1 MAVPADYTAVAEQ
14 LYIAYFGRPADRAG
28 LANMTTNLANGGAP
42 TDIAAFAA
50 AYKTNATV
58 KGVLDNFGTSTES
71 TTLYTGTDAQF
82 IVAIYQNVLNRDP
95 LVAGLEFWTAALA
108 NKEMTRAEAAVQIM
122 SAATGVPADKLT
134 VDNKTTVATNF
145 TAAIDTAAEI
155 IGYSGKVAAQ
165 TARDMLHTVDG
176 TTNPIAFNA
185 TINSTLA
192 TIANNNNPG
201 ATTSLTNNV
210 DTLVGGAGN
219 DTFTA
224 GATVFLDQTGAAV
237 VVDSLQTVDSI
248 NGGAGNDTL
257 VATIAKGG
265 AIITPSL
272 TSVETV
278 QATFNAVGTLSLA
291 NATGVNT
298 VIVNG
303 GTAASLITGV
313 GAVADLRVA
322 NVASAAVKF
331 DGSTATTLGLTTTKV
346 GTADTQVV
354 IDLGATTA
362 SKATTL
368 NLTTDTSNVEV
379 IDTVGAN
386 VATSVSIAA
395 AGKNTVKLSDG
406 LNAATLAVTGAGS
419 VDVSSVNLVK
429 VATLT
434 VGDGGVTFANGTS
447 TADTF
452 TATTG
457 AGVDKLTIGGANVAS
472 VNTGAGNDVVTVTTG
487 LVATANINLG
497 AGDDTINFSAAP
509 LAGATVTGGA
519 GKDTLG
525 LSVNNYNAVALYGAA
540 DLAKITGFEI
550 LSVTDTAIAD
560 ATTVD
565 LSKIAGL
572 TGFQSMGVATG
583 KAASVIGV
591 GAASDIILKG
601 DLSAT
606 GNNGAL
612 TVSLKDATGT
622 ADVLNLTIDHK
633 ITQDADDTVDI
644 SAATVTTTIAGVET
658 INVKSTGTL
667 SMDVPA
673 AAKTDVAS
681 NTLTLIDTALVNLNV
696 TGDQAFS
703 FTSAA
708 GSTKLASIDATANT
722 AGVTIDVHNAAAD
735 ASVIT
740 IKGSLTAA
748 NIITG
753 SVNADT
759 ITGGAKGDVITG
771 GVGAD
776 LLNGGAGNDTFK
788 YVTAGDST
796 LAKMDIIT
804 GFSANTV
811 TNAVAAVGATPAVPA
826 TAAGLDATKW
836 TGDVIDLKA
845 AALAGGKTGVVVGVY
860 TSSADA
866 QIFLQNNTGGDHIG
880 VALDSVTSKLYIDL
894 DANGTVDSVIQL
906 TGVTT
911 LTNAA
916 FVA

>member
-50 AYKTNATV
+50 AYDTNATV
-58 KGVLDNFGTSTES
+58 KAVLDNFGTSPES
-71 TTLYTGTDAQF
+71 TALYTGTDAQF
-82 IVAIYQNVLNRDP
+82 IVSIYQNVLNRDP
-95 LVAGLEFWTAALA
+95 LVAGLDFWTAALA

-122 SAATGVPADKLT
+122 SAALGVTADAAT
-134 VDNKTTVATNF
+134 VNNKTTVATNF

-165 TARDMLHTVDG
+165 AARDMLHTVDG
-176 TTNPIAFNA
+176 TTNTTAFNA

-192 TIANNNNPG
+192 TIAGNVNPG
-201 ATTSLTNNV
+201 NIYNLTNGT
-210 DTLVGGAGN
+210 DTLTGGTGN
-219 DTFTA
+219 DTFVSAPTVVIDQ
-224 GATVFLDQTGAAV
+224 ATGNTV
-237 VVDSLQTVDSI
+237 VVDSLQVVDSI

-257 VATIAKGG
+257 TVTVANASTNA
-265 AIITPSL
+265 TPAL

-278 QATFNAVGTLSLA
+278 SATFTAAGKINLA
-291 NATGVNT
+291 NATGLT
-298 VIVNG
+298 AIAVNG
-303 GTAASLITGV
+303 STAASTVNGV
-313 GAVADLRVA
+313 GAVADLRVS
-322 NVASAAVKF
+322 NVASTAVNF
-331 DGSTATTLGLTTTKV
+331 DGSTATTLGLSTTKV
-346 GTADTQVV
+346 GAASTQVV

-379 IDTVGAN
+379 KDTTGVN

-395 AGKNTVKLSDG
+395 TGKNTVKLSDG
-406 LNAATLAVTGAGS
+406 LNVATLAVTGAGS

-447 TADTF
+447 TATTF

-457 AGVDKLTIGGANVAS
+457 AGVDTLTIDGANVAT
-472 VNTGAGNDVVTVTTG
+472 VNTGAGNDVVNVATA
-487 LVATANINLG
+487 LVATGSIVLG
-497 AGDDTINFSAAP
+497 AGDDTINFAAAP
-509 LAGATVTGGA
+509 VTGATITGGA

-525 LSVNNYNAVALYGAA
+525 LSVANYNTVAGYAA
-540 DLAKITGFEI
+540 DNLAKISGFEI
-550 LSVTDTAIAD
+550 LSVTDAAIAD

-572 TGFQSMGVATG
+572 TGFQSAGVTAT

-601 DLSAT
+601 DLAANS
-606 GNNGAL
+606 GAL
-612 TVSLKDATGT
+612 TVTLKDATGT
-622 ADVLNLTIDHK
+622 TDVLNLTIDTK
-633 ITQDADDTVDI
+633 IAQNADTTVDTT
-644 SAATVTTTIAGVET
+644 AATVTTTIAGVET
-658 INVKSTGTL
+658 INVKSTGTP
-667 SMDVPA
+667 SI
-673 AAKTDVAS
+673 DVAS
-681 NTLTLIDTALVNLNV
+681 AAKADVAVNTLALTDTALVNLNV

-722 AGVTIDVHNAAAD
+722 AGATINVSASAAD
-735 ASVIT
+735 SSIIT

-748 NIITG
+748 NTIVG
-753 SVNADT
+753 SANADT

-771 GVGAD
+771 GAGAD
-776 LLNGGAGNDTFK
+776 LLNGGAGNDTFV
-788 YVTAGDST
+788 YATAADST
-796 LAKMDIIT
+796 LVKMDIIT
-804 GFSANTV
+804 GFSANTFGNG
-811 TNAVAAVGATPAVPA
+811 TAG
-826 TAAGLDATKW
+826 AAGTGAGADATKW
-836 TGDVIDLKA
+836 TGDVLDFTAI
-845 AALAGGKTGVVVGVY
+845 AGMTKVVVGVY
-860 TSSADA
+860 TNSSDA
-866 QIFLQNNTGGDHIG
+866 QVFLQNVGADAVVTDAIG
-880 VALDSVTSKLYIDL
+880 AALDSTTGRLYLDL
-894 DANGTVDSVIQL
+894 DSNGTADSVIQL

-911 LTNAA
+911 LTAAA
-916 FVA
+916 FVV